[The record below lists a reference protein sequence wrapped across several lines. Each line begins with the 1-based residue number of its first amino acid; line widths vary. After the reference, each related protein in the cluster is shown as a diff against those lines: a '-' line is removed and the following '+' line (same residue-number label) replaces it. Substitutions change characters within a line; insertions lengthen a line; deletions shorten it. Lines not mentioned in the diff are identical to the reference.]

1 MASGTALALR
11 YREDPALA
19 RLYKRKLLQRGWAGK
34 VDDVEKA
41 YQKAHTTWANRGDV
55 GAFQNARRTA

>member
-34 VDDVEKA
+34 TDPTEKA
-41 YQKAHTTWANRGDV
+41 YILAHAGWAQTAARV
-55 GAFQNARRTA
+55 GTQNLRRTA